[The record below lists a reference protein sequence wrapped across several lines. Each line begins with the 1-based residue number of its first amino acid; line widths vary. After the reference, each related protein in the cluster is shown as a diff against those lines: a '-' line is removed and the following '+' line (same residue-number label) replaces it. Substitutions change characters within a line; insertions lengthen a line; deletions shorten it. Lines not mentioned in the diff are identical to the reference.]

1 MKNENKPNEIIS
13 EGNQD
18 NINIDN
24 EKYSKYKDIFNKRKN
39 EEGFISNEDVND
51 IFNEFGGKTTI
62 EDTNELIKKASI
74 DNDSSNIDFDNFVKL
89 MESKDLESIIKGD
102 IEQQNKKNLTNAQIY
117 LFMLLLLIT
126 GSINTIANKL
136 KQNTESLGVKYKGH
150 QKFIT
155 FCMFIGEF
163 LCLFFYW
170 LKDGRKK
177 KKFIEDLESTIDI
190 KKKAKFWYFLFP
202 ALFDILGSSISS
214 ISLSFLPSSIYQMFR
229 GAIIIFTCTA
239 SIFFLKNKYYRQHFL
254 GICIVVIGL
263 IVVGVNASLGGNENF
278 DSKIVLGIFLVIV
291 SQLFSCLL
299 FISEEKILKRYD
311 VPPLKAVGMEGMW
324 GVACYIILLIIFYF
338 IRCENWYDILKDNI
352 CIKDSETG
360 ELRFENAIFAFKQIW
375 DSWKIKLYLSMYVL
389 SIAFFNFSGLTISK
403 YASATSRTIVDTLRT
418 ILVWTFF
425 LVMPFVPDDTKES
438 FSWLQLLGFIIL
450 ILGGLIYN
458 EILVLKFWGFAD
470 NTKAA
475 IKKREEEQKLLDE
488 QNEESENKNEN
499 NNEITDD
506 KNEEIQIKKNEEIKE
521 ENQEEKNE
529 EIKERIKEENEIK
542 DENENNDQDEKNGV
556 IINDTN

>member
-102 IEQQNKKNLTNAQIY
+102 IEQQHKKNLTNAQIY

-177 KKFIEDLESTIDI
+177 KKFIEDLESTIDT

-239 SIFFLKNKYYRQHFL
+239 SILFLKNKYYRQHFL

-263 IVVGVNASLGGNENF
+263 IIVGVNAALGGHEEF
-278 DSKIVLGIFLVIV
+278 DSKIVIGIFLVV
-291 SQLFSCLL
+291 LSQVFSCLL

-542 DENENNDQDEKNGV
+542 DENENNAQDEKNGV

>member
-1 MKNENKPNEIIS
+1 MEDEKQEGVEMNDEQNK
-13 EGNQD
+13 D
-18 NINIDN
+18 IDQQRIT
-24 EKYSKYKDIFNKRKN
+24 KYKDIFDKHKN
-39 EEGFISNEDVND
+39 EEGFINSEDVNQ
-51 IFNEFGGKTTI
+51 IFNEFGRKSTI
-62 EDTNELIKKASI
+62 EDTDELIKKVTLDVDKKS
-74 DNDSSNIDFDNFVKL
+74 IDFDNFVKL
-89 MESKDLESIIKGD
+89 MESKDLEEIVGKEEIIPKKG
-102 IEQQNKKNLTNAQIY
+102 LTNIQIY

-136 KQNTESLGVKYKGH
+136 QQNTESLGIKYKGH

-155 FCMFIGEF
+155 FCMFNGEF

-177 KKFIEDLESTIDI
+177 SKTSEIIESELEPNINI

-239 SIFFLKNKYYRQHFL
+239 SILFLKNKYYRHHFL

-263 IVVGVNASLGGNENF
+263 IIVGVNAAIGGQDEF
-278 DSKIVLGIFLVIV
+278 DSKIVLGIFLVV
-291 SQLFSCLL
+291 LSQVFSCLL
-299 FISEEKILKRYD
+299 FISEEKILKHYD

-324 GVACYIILLIIFYF
+324 GVGCYIILLFIFYF
-338 IRCENWYDILKDNI
+338 IRCEDWYDILKDNI
-352 CIKDSETG
+352 CIKDG
-360 ELRFENAIFAFKQIW
+360 VGGDLRFENAIFAFKQIW
-375 DSWKIKLYLSMYVL
+375 DSWRIKLYLSMYVL

-418 ILVWTFF
+418 ILVWSFF
-425 LVMPFVPDDTKES
+425 LVMPFVPEDTKET
-438 FSWLQLLGFIIL
+438 FSWLQLLGFLVL

-458 EILVLKFWGFAD
+458 EILVLPFWGFAT

-475 IKKREEEQKLLDE
+475 IKKREEEEKLIE
-488 QNEESENKNEN
+488 KGNQN
-499 NNEITDD
+499 
-506 KNEEIQIKKNEEIKE
+506 
-521 ENQEEKNE
+521 
-529 EIKERIKEENEIK
+529 
-542 DENENNDQDEKNGV
+542 
-556 IINDTN
+556 

>member
-177 KKFIEDLESTIDI
+177 KKFIEDLESTIDT

-239 SIFFLKNKYYRQHFL
+239 SILFLKNKYYRQHFL

-263 IVVGVNASLGGNENF
+263 IIVGVNAALGGHEEF
-278 DSKIVLGIFLVIV
+278 DSKIVIGIFLVV
-291 SQLFSCLL
+291 LSQVFSCLL

-352 CIKDSETG
+352 CIKDTETN
-360 ELRFENAIFAFKQIW
+360 ELRFENALFAFKQIW